1 MRRPIGAR
9 IMARIIVACTVAWT
23 VVASDGSAL
32 AQPLEGRL
40 KALQESAT
48 LRIAYRT
55 DSRPF
60 AYLDPQGKPVGYTID
75 LCERVA
81 KSLEQLLGTKLTINW
96 VQVDTRTRFEAIVN
110 GSADME
116 CGSTTMSLSRMK
128 LVDFSSVIFAEST
141 GILVKSGRRIFSFD
155 DMAGKKIGV
164 IAGSTNGRAIR
175 DQLARRKLEAELIEF
190 RDRDEG
196 VAALARGELDGF
208 ATDKLVLIALAQA
221 ADLREF
227 VVLPEDLSFEPFA
240 IMLPRG
246 DWAFRLAVNTALA
259 QVFRSGDIVE
269 LYTRHFSGLGRG
281 ASNWVGAVFVFGG
294 LPE

>member
-1 MRRPIGAR
+1 MRRA
-9 IMARIIVACTVAWT
+9 IVALVG
-23 VVASDGSAL
+23 VVLTGSLAC
-32 AQPLEGRL
+32 AQPVEGRL
-40 KALQESAT
+40 KTLQDTAT

-60 AYLDPQGKPVGYTID
+60 SYLDAQGRPTGYTIE

-81 KSLEQLLGTKLTINW
+81 KSLEQQLGVALAIKW
-96 VQVDTRTRFEAIVN
+96 VQVDTRTRFDTIVD

-128 LVDFSSVIFAEST
+128 IVDFSSVVFAEST

-155 DMAGKKIGV
+155 DMAGRKIGV

-175 DQLARRKLEAELIEF
+175 DQLARRKLEATLVEF

-221 ADLREF
+221 ASLRDF
-227 VVLPEDLSFEPFA
+227 IVLPEDLSFEPFA

-246 DWAFRLAVNTALA
+246 DWAFRLAVNTGLA
-259 QVFRSGDIVE
+259 QIFRSGEIVE
-269 LYTRHFSGLGRG
+269 LYTKHFSGLGRG
-281 ASNWVGAVFVFGG
+281 ASNWVGAVFIFGG